1 MPPPVANATPWRTHK
16 RLTQTL
22 PLPALTCCPSSL
34 LHSEFEFKFQKKKQL
49 HQFQAELFK
58 LPYAFSP
65 ARPTITGQSAQAV
78 AMGDQVTVDYEGA
91 VDGAVLVAPGAVTH
105 QVRGWGVGAA
115 LRWERDCTRARRDLL
130 YIYLAACCL
139 FAESFPPS
147 ADDGGR

>member
-1 MPPPVANATPWRTHK
+1 
-16 RLTQTL
+16 
-22 PLPALTCCPSSL
+22 
-34 LHSEFEFKFQKKKQL
+34 
-49 HQFQAELFK
+49 
-58 LPYAFSP
+58 
-65 ARPTITGQSAQAV
+65 
-78 AMGDQVTVDYEGA
+78 MGDQVTVDYEGA